1 PFSRPSPYM
10 GELVNS
16 GRSTAV
22 RIAEKMGGW
31 ESIEMVQRYA
41 HLAPNHL
48 VEHARRID
56 EAMGIN
62 GTNMARALIKAV

>member
-1 PFSRPSPYM
+1 M
-10 GELVNS
+10 GELGNS

-22 RIAEKMGGW
+22 RIAEKMGVW

>member
-1 PFSRPSPYM
+1 M

-31 ESIEMVQRYA
+31 ESIEMVRRYA
-41 HLAPNHL
+41 HLAPGHL
-48 VEHARRID
+48 SQHAQQIDAVFGEDVPNMSHPTLIVVGEHKRKTR
-56 EAMGIN
+56 
-62 GTNMARALIKAV
+62 

>member
-1 PFSRPSPYM
+1 ALQ
-10 GELVNS
+10 E
-16 GRSTAV
+16 
-22 RIAEKMGGW
+22 MGGW

>member
-1 PFSRPSPYM
+1 M
-10 GELVNS
+10 G
-16 GRSTAV
+16 
-22 RIAEKMGGW
+22 
-31 ESIEMVQRYA
+31 SIKMVQRYA

-62 GTNMARALIKAV
+62 GAILSRALIKAV

>member
-1 PFSRPSPYM
+1 M

-16 GRSTAV
+16 GWRSADG
-22 RIAEKMGGW
+22 IAGNGRW

-56 EAMGIN
+56 GAMGSN
-62 GTNMARALIKAV
+62 CTNMARALIKAV